1 MAISW
6 EIDVFG
12 KILNNK
18 RSASAAVRMQED
30 YLQAA
35 HSQIITGVATCYY
48 TIATLNAQLALSKE
62 TAEIWAKNVE
72 IMKDYKEA
80 GRVNQ
85 AAVVQS
91 QAQYWSIL
99 ASITDLETALTQANN
114 SM

>member
-1 MAISW
+1 MPWPAP
-6 EIDVFG
+6 
-12 KILNNK
+12 L
-18 RSASAAVRMQED
+18 R
-30 YLQAA
+30 
-35 HSQIITGVATCYY
+35 
-48 TIATLNAQLALSKE
+48 TLNAQLALSKE

-99 ASITDLETALTQANN
+99 ASITDLETAVREPASWMNQSPGFLMNEP
-114 SM
+114 SRFVKPPFEVMVMPG